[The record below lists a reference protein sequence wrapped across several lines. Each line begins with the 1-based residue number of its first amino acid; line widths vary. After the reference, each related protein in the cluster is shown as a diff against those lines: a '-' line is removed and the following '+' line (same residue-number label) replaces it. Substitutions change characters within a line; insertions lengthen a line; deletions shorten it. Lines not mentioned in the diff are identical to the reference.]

1 MIINDLT
8 TKYTLAN
15 NWILR
20 TDPYYESRKYSVYD
34 ITSRLTLYVTRSCY
48 TLLKIFH
55 DKALS
60 FSSLY
65 EAIEQKNIKIDWEG
79 FWNLCKEVEPLNF
92 LVPSEFPLHKGDG
105 FPNGDGVCGY
115 DVPIT
120 STPLTA
126 ELHFTHNC
134 NLRCKHCFQGSS
146 PNSSR
151 YKELGVSDWIGIF
164 EQFEDCRMHNVT
176 LTGGEIMFYPHFSE
190 VFNNIVDK
198 RINYRVLTNGTL
210 INSSNVEALSRKNVS
225 LTISLDGHSDKQHDQ
240 LRGKGVFNK
249 VVKNIELLVAHG
261 AKVSLTYTINSN
273 NYLYLQEAVK
283 LAISLGV
290 KGIFFGFTDRIGR
303 ANENLTLIL
312 SRSQREIVKHNFAQL
327 EEEYGH
333 LLSLSLVEVATLE
346 RYHEFVN
353 NKVYCSAGT
362 THIGVSSDG
371 KLYPCIYAF
380 GHEELLI
387 GDLMKENL
395 KELWE
400 NRDKWRMFRGGF
412 SLENID
418 TCSTCTLNKKCSLMA
433 CRLRNY
439 DQGNSFYNK
448 PIECAVDY
456 SIAL

>member
-1 MIINDLT
+1 M
-8 TKYTLAN
+8 
-15 NWILR
+15 
-20 TDPYYESRKYSVYD
+20 
-34 ITSRLTLYVTRSCY
+34 
-48 TLLKIFH
+48 
-55 DKALS
+55 
-60 FSSLY
+60 
-65 EAIEQKNIKIDWEG
+65 
-79 FWNLCKEVEPLNF
+79 
-92 LVPSEFPLHKGDG
+92 
-105 FPNGDGVCGY
+105 
-115 DVPIT
+115 
-120 STPLTA
+120 
-126 ELHFTHNC
+126 
-134 NLRCKHCFQGSS
+134 
-146 PNSSR
+146 
-151 YKELGVSDWIGIF
+151 
-164 EQFEDCRMHNVT
+164 
-176 LTGGEIMFYPHFSE
+176 
-190 VFNNIVDK
+190 
-198 RINYRVLTNGTL
+198 
-210 INSSNVEALSRKNVS
+210 
-225 LTISLDGHSDKQHDQ
+225 
-240 LRGKGVFNK
+240 
-249 VVKNIELLVAHG
+249 
-261 AKVSLTYTINSN
+261 
-273 NYLYLQEAVK
+273 
-283 LAISLGV
+283 
-290 KGIFFGFTDRIGR
+290 
-303 ANENLTLIL
+303 

-412 SLENID
+412 SLENRD
-418 TCSTCTLNKKCSLMA
+418 TCSTCTLNKKCSLMT